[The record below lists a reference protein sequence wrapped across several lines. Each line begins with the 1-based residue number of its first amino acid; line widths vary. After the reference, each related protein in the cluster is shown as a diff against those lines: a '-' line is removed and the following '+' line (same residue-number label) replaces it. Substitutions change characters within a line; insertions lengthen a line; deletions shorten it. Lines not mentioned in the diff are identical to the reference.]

1 MICNIDYVDPTND
14 QFILKQVPL
23 KNQQHG
29 NNSNI
34 VNWGTKFPTNEPI
47 RLTENSVIKMMLNDF
62 SLSLKLETF
71 CNHDTKN
78 NYIYF
83 IILFILFILFYN
95 SI

>member
-1 MICNIDYVDPTND
+1 MICNIDYIDPTND
-14 QFILKQVPL
+14 QFILKRVAL
-23 KNQQHG
+23 K
-29 NNSNI
+29 
-34 VNWGTKFPTNEPI
+34 TNEPSK
-47 RLTENSVIKMMLNDF
+47 LTENSVIKMMLNDF